1 MQINKFTKQKNGMYL
16 ILLDDNRKIKVHEDL
31 ILKYDLLIK
40 KEIDSKLEDKIFEE
54 NKTYEI
60 YEVALSYINKKLRS
74 KKELK
79 KYLERKEYSNELI
92 ENVINILYSQGYLND
107 EIYVKSFVHDR
118 IALSM
123 DGPNKIKKELSD
135 NGINSSLIEEVIL
148 EYTKDLEKERVEK
161 IVDKQIKLNNNKG
174 ANLLKKKIQMYLL
187 NLGYNYE
194 IINSVLNSK
203 KIVDTDLY
211 KKEYDKIYKTLSKK
225 YSGKELEYRL
235 KNKLYQKGFSN
246 DYYE

>member
-1 MQINKFTKQKNGMYL
+1 MQINKFTKQRNGMYQ
-16 ILLDDNRKIKVHEDL
+16 ILLEDNRKIKVHEDL
-31 ILKYDLLIK
+31 ILKYDLLLK
-40 KEIDSKLEDKIFEE
+40 RKIDEDLEDKIFEE

-92 ENVINILYSQGYLND
+92 DNVINLLYTQGYLND
-107 EIYVKSFVHDR
+107 EIYAKSLVHDR

-135 NGINSSLIEEVIL
+135 NGINNSLIEEVTL
-148 EYTKDLEKERVEK
+148 EYTEDLEKERVEK
-161 IVDKQIKLNNNKG
+161 LVDKQIKLNNNKG

-187 NLGYNYE
+187 NLGYNYDT
-194 IINSVLNSK
+194 INRILNSK
-203 KIVDTDLY
+203 KMVDNDLY
-211 KKEYDKIYKTLSKK
+211 KKEYDKLYKTLSKK
-225 YSGKELEYRL
+225 YSGKKLEYRL

-246 DYYE
+246 EYYE

>member
-1 MQINKFTKQKNGMYL
+1 MQINKFTKQRNGMYQ
-16 ILLDDNRKIKVHEDL
+16 ILLEDNRKIKVHEDL
-31 ILKYDLLIK
+31 ILKYDLLLK
-40 KEIDSKLEDKIFEE
+40 RTLDEELEDKLFEE

-74 KKELK
+74 KKEIK
-79 KYLERKEYSNELI
+79 KYLERKEYSTELI
-92 ENVINILYSQGYLND
+92 ENVINLLYTQGYLND
-107 EIYVKSFVHDR
+107 EIYAKSLVHDR

-135 NGINSSLIEEVIL
+135 NGINNSLIEEVIL
-148 EYTKDLEKERVEK
+148 EYTEDLEKERVEK

-194 IINSVLNSK
+194 IINRILNSK

-211 KKEYDKIYKTLSKK
+211 KKKYDKLYKTLSKK
-225 YSGKELEYRL
+225 YSGKELE
-235 KNKLYQKGFSN
+235 
-246 DYYE
+246 

>member
-1 MQINKFTKQKNGMYL
+1 MQINKFTKQRNGMYQ
-16 ILLDDNRKIKVHEDL
+16 ILLEDNRKIKVHEDL
-31 ILKYDLLIK
+31 ILKYDLLLK
-40 KEIDSKLEDKIFEE
+40 RTLDDDLEDKLFEE

-79 KYLERKEYSNELI
+79 KYLERKEYSSELI
-92 ENVINILYSQGYLND
+92 DNVINLLYNQGYLND
-107 EIYVKSFVHDR
+107 EVYAKSFVHDR
-118 IALSM
+118 VALSM

-135 NGINSSLIEEVIL
+135 NGINNSLIEEVIL
-148 EYTKDLEKERVEK
+148 EYTEDLEHERVEK

-194 IINSVLNSK
+194 TINRVLNSK
-203 KIVDTDLY
+203 KIIDTDLY
-211 KKEYDKIYKTLSKK
+211 KKEYDKLYKTLSKK

-246 DYYE
+246 EYYE

>member
-16 ILLDDNRKIKVHEDL
+16 LLLDDNKKIKVHEDL

-40 KEIDSKLEDKIFEE
+40 KEIDSKLEDILFEE

-74 KKELK
+74 SKEIK
-79 KYLERKEYSNELI
+79 KYLERKEYSSELI
-92 ENVINILYSQGYLND
+92 ENVIKLLYDQGYLND
-107 EIYVKSFVHDR
+107 EVYVKSFIHDR
-118 IALSM
+118 IFLSM
-123 DGPNKIKKELSD
+123 DGPNKIRKDLSD
-135 NGINSSLIEEVIL
+135 NGISNELIEEFIV
-148 EYTKDLEKERVEK
+148 EYTDELEGERVEK

-174 ANLLKKKIQMYLL
+174 ANLLKKKIQIYLL

-194 IINSVLNSK
+194 IINRILNSK
-203 KIVDTDLY
+203 KLVDNDLY
-211 KKEYDKIYKTLSKK
+211 MKEYDKLYKTLSKK

>member
-1 MQINKFTKQKNGMYL
+1 MQINKFTKQRNGMYQ
-16 ILLDDNRKIKVHEDL
+16 ILLEDNRKIKVHEDL
-31 ILKYDLLIK
+31 ILKYDLLLK
-40 KEIDSKLEDKIFEE
+40 RKIDEDLEDKIFEE

-92 ENVINILYSQGYLND
+92 DNAINLLYTQGYLND
-107 EIYVKSFVHDR
+107 EIYAKSLVHDR

-135 NGINSSLIEEVIL
+135 NGINNSLIEEVIL
-148 EYTKDLEKERVEK
+148 EYTEDLEKERVEK
-161 IVDKQIKLNNNKG
+161 LVDKQIKLNNNKG

-187 NLGYNYE
+187 NLGYNYDT
-194 IINSVLNSK
+194 INRILNSK
-203 KIVDTDLY
+203 KMVDNDLY
-211 KKEYDKIYKTLSKK
+211 KKEYDKLYKTLSKK

-246 DYYE
+246 EYYE